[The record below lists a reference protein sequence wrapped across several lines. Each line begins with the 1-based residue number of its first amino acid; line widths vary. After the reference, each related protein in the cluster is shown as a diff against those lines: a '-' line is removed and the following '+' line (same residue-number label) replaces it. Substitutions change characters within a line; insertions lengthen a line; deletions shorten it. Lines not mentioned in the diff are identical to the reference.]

1 MYLITIIPTLKKR
14 GITIIKIKK
23 TKKKKQHKNKNKT
36 EAGLDGLFLWL
47 GLNPFL
53 RKLSKSGLKVVVAL
67 TEGNSLNGLNKE
79 S

>member
-1 MYLITIIPTLKKR
+1 MYLITIIPTLKKK
-14 GITIIKIKK
+14 GITIIIIKK
-23 TKKKKQHKNKNKT
+23 NKKKKHKNKNKT

-53 RKLSKSGLKVVVAL
+53 RELSKSGLKVVVAL